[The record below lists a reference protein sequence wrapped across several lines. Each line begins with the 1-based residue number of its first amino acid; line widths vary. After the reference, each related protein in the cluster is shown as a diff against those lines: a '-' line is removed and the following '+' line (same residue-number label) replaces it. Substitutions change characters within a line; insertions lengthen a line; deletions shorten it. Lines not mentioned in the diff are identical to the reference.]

1 MVAKHYYGQSI
12 QLLLMEMHFIPY
24 PGRCFSAL
32 TLPSHHHSNQT
43 LYVCEHVCTC
53 VLTHLY
59 VCAHTRGSWE
69 NMIEGLVKIMATF
82 LPNLDQEISL
92 KIVQILAQKSCPNLA
107 QILPESCHDLHRN
120 LVSNL
125 VSLAYHLPQV
135 RSWNL
140 AQNHARNHAQ
150 NIARISSIKE
160 KPTWKYY
167 DVITSSHGMVIIG
180 KIQGC

>member
-107 QILPESCHDLHRN
+107 RILPWFTSKSCLKSCLISVSFTVSKIMESCPKSCPESCPKYCQNFVDQRKANMEILWRHY
-120 LVSNL
+120 VK
-125 VSLAYHLPQV
+125 
-135 RSWNL
+135 SWHGNHW
-140 AQNHARNHAQ
+140 QNTR
-150 NIARISSIKE
+150 
-160 KPTWKYY
+160 
-167 DVITSSHGMVIIG
+167 VL
-180 KIQGC
+180 